1 MSNHV
6 LSSSSRANKNDFYN
20 DDTVILNE
28 IDFTINSY
36 SYSFV
41 YNQLNSNTKKLY
53 LLAVVKAMDISR
65 VFQSLPCEWAVFSE
79 VKIQLMYNM
88 TSQIKPVLFDLLP
101 NLLNDLTKLIDEK
114 IHFNNQNIVELVIK
128 LSQEIFT
135 CESPE
140 KVAILNIN
148 KAYKVY
154 IKYIK

>member
-65 VFQSLPCEWAVFSE
+65 
-79 VKIQLMYNM
+79 
-88 TSQIKPVLFDLLP
+88 
-101 NLLNDLTKLIDEK
+101 
-114 IHFNNQNIVELVIK
+114 
-128 LSQEIFT
+128 
-135 CESPE
+135 
-140 KVAILNIN
+140 
-148 KAYKVY
+148 
-154 IKYIK
+154 